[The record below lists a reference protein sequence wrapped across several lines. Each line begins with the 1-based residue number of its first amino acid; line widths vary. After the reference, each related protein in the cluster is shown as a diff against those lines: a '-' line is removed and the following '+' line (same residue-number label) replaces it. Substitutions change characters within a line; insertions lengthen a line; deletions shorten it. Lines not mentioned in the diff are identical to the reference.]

1 MANALLTS
9 FRAISRNL
17 ELFPLSDPE
26 AIREFRV
33 EYGGEALADLKELVE
48 DDATALVEDDA
59 TAKGKFIFTGH
70 RGCGKS
76 TLLAQLAQQL
86 EDEYFVVPFSIAEAI
101 EMSDVNHI
109 NILFATAVNL
119 MYQAKLHDLT
129 IPEEDEQNIY
139 KWFAKKTS
147 TDIESLSAS
156 AGMGFDLFK
165 IVFGKLQ
172 ADAVIRNEIKIEFQQ
187 KISELIDRINEI
199 ALIIE
204 AQSDKKILVIIDDL
218 DKLDLSVIN
227 LVFKDNIKPL
237 CQPNFQIVY
246 TIPVAA
252 LRDKML
258 KPILETE
265 MNGQVMM
272 GVVKLFA
279 QDQAHQPNGIYV
291 EKAVKTLCEMLKRRI
306 PEDFLEEKAAHKM
319 VLYSGGVLRELV
331 RIAKE
336 SCRICLRLIR
346 QRPDLVELKINDDI
360 LEEAVNNL
368 RNDFAITLGKA
379 DFEILEQTYRNFEP
393 QDPKQDQFLELLHGL
408 DILEYKNRKI
418 WYDVHPIVVELLRD
432 RKLIDG

>member
-204 AQSDKKILVIIDDL
+204 AQSDKKILGIIDDL
-218 DKLDLSVIN
+218 DKLDL
-227 LVFKDNIKPL
+227 
-237 CQPNFQIVY
+237 
-246 TIPVAA
+246 
-252 LRDKML
+252 
-258 KPILETE
+258 
-265 MNGQVMM
+265 
-272 GVVKLFA
+272 
-279 QDQAHQPNGIYV
+279 
-291 EKAVKTLCEMLKRRI
+291 
-306 PEDFLEEKAAHKM
+306 
-319 VLYSGGVLRELV
+319 
-331 RIAKE
+331 
-336 SCRICLRLIR
+336 
-346 QRPDLVELKINDDI
+346 
-360 LEEAVNNL
+360 
-368 RNDFAITLGKA
+368 
-379 DFEILEQTYRNFEP
+379 
-393 QDPKQDQFLELLHGL
+393 
-408 DILEYKNRKI
+408 
-418 WYDVHPIVVELLRD
+418 
-432 RKLIDG
+432 